1 MKWPFTENV
10 KTFSIFLHSH
20 HSSCSP
26 SLSLQQLFFFRFVHQ
41 PPPLLLISVSLA
53 SPPNPSLVISSSL
66 PSLHFEEAPKSS
78 FPILSRY
85 ITIFYF
91 ELLYF
96 GYPVNSL
103 LSPWPHVSFSFSL
116 SM

>member
-10 KTFSIFLHSH
+10 LLILFLYHSH
-20 HSSCSP
+20 HSTSST
-26 SLSLQQLFFFRFVHQ
+26 SLSLQQLFFFLFVHQ

-78 FPILSRY
+78 FPILSSMFD
-85 ITIFYF
+85 TKK
-91 ELLYF
+91 L
-96 GYPVNSL
+96 VH
-103 LSPWPHVSFSFSL
+103 LSFFVV
-116 SM
+116 